1 MASVALTCAVYVGGL
16 QGVDTC
22 DTIWYTMTDQTY
34 TPVIAFDPGAS
45 TGVAVLDEFGEI
57 LLTETFTI
65 QELDSFM
72 SFMLWISRVHFEVVV
87 EQGPEYG
94 HHSPVTRRAE
104 ELILDVFS
112 SAHRVLP
119 GHWKSHPHYRKRVH
133 IPKRLV
139 TAHEHDAVRLAQW
152 FQETGASNASVADP
166 TRSNNSRSRHKRK

>member
-1 MASVALTCAVYVGGL
+1 MSGGGL
-16 QGVDTC
+16 QRVDTC

-57 LLTETFTI
+57 LFTQTFTI
-65 QELDSFM
+65 QELEGFM
-72 SFMLWISRVHFEVVV
+72 DFTLWIADDIEVVV

-152 FQETGASNASVADP
+152 FQETGASNASVEDS
-166 TRSNNSRSRHKRK
+166 TRSHNTRARHKRQ

>member
-1 MASVALTCAVYVGGL
+1 MSGGGL
-16 QGVDTC
+16 QRVDTC

-45 TGVAVLDEFGEI
+45 TGVAVLDEFGNI

-65 QELDSFM
+65 QELEGFM
-72 SFMLWISRVHFEVVV
+72 DFTLWIADDIEVVV

-139 TAHEHDAVRLAQW
+139 TVHEHDAVRLAQW
-152 FQETGASNASVADP
+152 FQETGASNAGVEDS
-166 TRSNNSRSRHKRK
+166 TRQNNPRARHKRK